1 MRVAAVICVVLALV
15 SCSRDPNVVKQRYL
29 ENGNKYFDKGKYKE
43 AAIMYKN
50 ALQKDLR
57 FGPAHY
63 KLALASIQLRQ
74 MPQAVGSLRRAIEL
88 IPPDKPDHWDASVK
102 LAEIYLAATRDKQYI
117 DEVDHIIASLLKRD
131 PNSFD
136 GHRL

>member
-1 MRVAAVICVVLALV
+1 MIVPTRNRMRVAVIVLSILSLV
-15 SCSRDPNVVKQRYL
+15 SCSRDPKVIKQRYL

-63 KLALASIQLRQ
+63 KLALTAIHLGQL
-74 MPQAVGSLRRAIEL
+74 PQAVGSLRRAVEL
-88 IPPDKPDHWDASVK
+88 LGEDSPDHWDAAIRLS
-102 LAEIYLAATRDKQYI
+102 EIYLAAT
-117 DEVDHIIASLLKRD
+117 
-131 PNSFD
+131 
-136 GHRL
+136 